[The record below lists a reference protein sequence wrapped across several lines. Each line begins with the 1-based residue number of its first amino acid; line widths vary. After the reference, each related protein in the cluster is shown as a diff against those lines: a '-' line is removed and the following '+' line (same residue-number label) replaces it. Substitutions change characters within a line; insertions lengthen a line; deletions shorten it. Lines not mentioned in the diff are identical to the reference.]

1 MMKEIFVEIKD
12 FGFLFH
18 QDDSFAHNLISPA
31 FLAFFK
37 EDYPNEDEVEA
48 NQRALKKIYAES
60 TEAFP
65 ILPENLKL
73 FSFVGVYQQLG
84 SKVIRCSD
92 NQFRKCKSIR
102 LNYKLEGN
110 SQSKIFYVDSSLWR
124 TKKVNALLGK

>member
-1 MMKEIFVEIKD
+1 MMKEIFVEIKG

-18 QDDSFAHNLISPA
+18 QEDSFAHNFISPA

-48 NQRALKKIYAES
+48 NQTALKKINAES
-60 TEAFP
+60 SEAFP
-65 ILPENLKL
+65 ILPENLMH

-84 SKVIRCSD
+84 CKVIRCSD
-92 NQFRKCKSIR
+92 NRFRKCKLIR
-102 LNYKLEGN
+102 LNYKLEGK